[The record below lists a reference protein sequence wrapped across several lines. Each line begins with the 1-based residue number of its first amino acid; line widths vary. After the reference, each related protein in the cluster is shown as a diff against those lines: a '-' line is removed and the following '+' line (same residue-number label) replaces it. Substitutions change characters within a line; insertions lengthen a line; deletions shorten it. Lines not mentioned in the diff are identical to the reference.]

1 MVRGLV
7 ELGKLD
13 GKEEKL
19 IREMGEQLKC
29 FASGRWLWV
38 GGTEWSRKEK
48 NYSGGYNCTSTDIE
62 DVEAIGEVME
72 LAMMGCGCG
81 ANLEQSRIQRLKKV
95 NRRVQIEI
103 VGQFGEVPKESRI
116 EETVVEERQQGIIRI
131 VVGDS
136 REGWRDSV
144 NALL

>member
-1 MVRGLV
+1 
-7 ELGKLD
+7 
-13 GKEEKL
+13 
-19 IREMGEQLKC
+19 
-29 FASGRWLWV
+29 
-38 GGTEWSRKEK
+38 
-48 NYSGGYNCTSTDIE
+48 
-62 DVEAIGEVME
+62 
-72 LAMMGCGCG
+72 MMGCGCG

-116 EETVVEERQQGIIRI
+116 EGTVVEESQQGIRI